1 MSPDP
6 LTDLSIRDA
15 TPADA
20 EAIVAIL
27 NPIIEARIYTVFDAP
42 FSVETERDYI
52 TRFPARGI
60 WKVAVR
66 DADRR
71 LVGFQLMEPFG
82 PYTRAFDHVG
92 TLGTYVDLELRRHG
106 IASRLFAATFDA
118 AVRKGYEKAFTFV
131 RADNPAAL
139 ATYLRQGFEIVGTA
153 RRHTKIDGRFV
164 DEILIEKQLT
174 SRPAA

>member
-1 MSPDP
+1 MGSI
-6 LTDLSIRDA
+6 TDLSIRDV

-20 EAIVAIL
+20 DAIVAIL
-27 NPIIEARIYTVFDAP
+27 NPIIAARVYTVFDAP
-42 FSVETERDYI
+42 FSVEAERDYI
-52 TRFPARGI
+52 MRLPPRGI

-66 DADRR
+66 DTDQR
-71 LVGFQLMEPFG
+71 LVGFQVMEPYG

-118 AVRKGYEKAFTFV
+118 AVRKGYEKVFTLV
-131 RADNPAAL
+131 RADNRAAL
-139 ATYLRQGFEIVGTA
+139 ETYLRQGFEIVGTA

-164 DEILIEKQLT
+164 DEVLIEKQLT
-174 SRPAA
+174 SPPAA

>member
-6 LTDLSIRDA
+6 IIRDV

-60 WKVAVR
+60 WKVAVSA
-66 DADRR
+66 ADRR
-71 LVGFQLMEPFG
+71 LVGFQVMEPFG

-106 IASRLFAATFDA
+106 IARRLFAATFEA
-118 AVRKGYEKAFTFV
+118 ARHKGYQKAFTFV

-139 ATYLRQGFEIVGTA
+139 QTYLGQGFVVVGMA
-153 RRHTKIDGRFV
+153 KRHVRIDGHYV
-164 DEILIEKQLT
+164 DEVLIEKWLQ
-174 SRPAA
+174 